1 MKLRSLCVALGI
13 AVLTISCQ
21 SIREMHYFRDR
32 AGNPP
37 NYYRLQIRGH
47 AFLTSSRYLSGN
59 FDEEAVNYYF
69 GEIAQPKDAKFETN
83 KPTQPSSQGIVPVG
97 AEGEN
102 KKFVLLLSSNS
113 DAISSAFGNFVESK
127 ETQKELARILNRDKL
142 NELEE
147 VRAGETTEKKKRDK
161 MTALGESYINSVT
174 DVEPSASIRIKLLAY
189 LNATAEYF
197 GSPQNFTDLATADK
211 WFKENRSSLL
221 NR

>member
-1 MKLRSLCVALGI
+1 MKVQV
-13 AVLTISCQ
+13 VLVILVVFAASCQ

-37 NYYRLQIRGH
+37 NYYRLQIKGH

-69 GEIAQPKDAKFETN
+69 GEIAQPKDAKFEPT
-83 KPTQPSSQGIVPVG
+83 KPALSSSQGIVPVG

-147 VRAGETTEKKKRDK
+147 VKAGETTEKKKRDK
-161 MTALGESYINSVT
+161 MSALGESYLNSIT
-174 DVEPSASIRIKLLAY
+174 NAESSASIKIKLLAY

-197 GSPQNFTDLATADK
+197 GSPQNFTDLNLADK